1 MAEKHMKHAKWFPS
15 WANPTFVLGK
25 ELPVCVHVIRS
36 TRTAAGASARSHG
49 LQGDAAWILAAAQ
62 LSWHVFFIW
71 RSPPFAGERWTL
83 ALLNSKILIIFL
95 PSNFANISI
104 PLRNILISVFYHIKL
119 FLMQSRLFSAI
130 KSLYGS
136 YPGFSPSLS
145 VLL

>member
-25 ELPVCVHVIRS
+25 ELPVCVRAV
-36 TRTAAGASARSHG
+36 RTAAGASAHSHG
-49 LQGDAAWILAAAQ
+49 LWRDAGWILAAAQ
-62 LSWHVFFIW
+62 LSWHFFFVW
-71 RSPPFAGERWTL
+71 SSPPFAGERWTL

-104 PLRNILISVFYHIKL
+104 PLRNILISAFYHIKL
-119 FLMQSRLFSAI
+119 FLMQSRLFSVI
-130 KSLYGS
+130 KSLYSS